1 MRRHWISVAYLQ
13 KFTSPKH
20 MDALIV
26 SFAFIREKHMDG
38 WSEKQ
43 MVVLGGI
50 MAGIGQE
57 RQLLAQPA

>member
-1 MRRHWISVAYLQ
+1 
-13 KFTSPKH
+13 

-26 SFAFIREKHMDG
+26 SFAFIQEKHMDG